1 MYTLTVLLLM
11 FIFLLV
17 LHWVIEEYVF
27 DINVYAGM
35 ERCHDPEYPFVQIQD
50 NFYTPE
56 RCKEL
61 SNYVSK
67 HKYTGK
73 STLNGFEKTKGF
85 VVMFSS
91 RHEQKFADTFKPIY
105 EVFKQVRIPGTNAY
119 IFNPVLIEP
128 SSDKIERSIDFHYDV
143 SLEEQ
148 TKTNEGRNYLPI
160 AVTVIYIELPDTY
173 EGGHLRLSKFGAV
186 DSSGIR
192 RYKPKLGRKFTFRG
206 DALHCVEPI
215 YCKNPKSKRISL
227 VFEQYK
233 IPESKLEDITFDV
246 STTTNIKKKM

>member
-1 MYTLTVLLLM
+1 MDALLL
-11 FIFLLV
+11 FVLLLV

-27 DINVYAGM
+27 DISVYAQT
-35 ERCHDPEYPFVQIQD
+35 ERCHDPEYPFVQIHD
-50 NFYTPE
+50 DFYTSD

-61 SNYVSK
+61 SNYVLK
-67 HKYTGK
+67 HEYFGK

-85 VVMFSS
+85 VVTFSS

-105 EVFKQVRIPGTNAY
+105 EVFKQVQIPGTNAY
-119 IFNPVLIEP
+119 IFNPVVIEP
-128 SSDKIERSIDFHYDV
+128 SSDTVERSVDFHYDM
-143 SLEEQ
+143 SLEDQ
-148 TKTNEGRNYLPI
+148 TKTNECRNYLPV

-173 EGGHLRLSKFGAV
+173 EGGYLRLSNYGSV
-186 DSSGIR
+186 DSSKIR
-192 RYKPKLGRKFTFRG
+192 RYKPKLGRKFVFRG

-246 STTTNIKKKM
+246 STTANIKKKM